1 MDKHRELYRY
11 IFTFRDCIVC
21 VSKTNVKVKKYIL
34 FIPVLVYE
42 KTCSVYIPLSIR
54 NLAVE
59 FLFNLEKSKINMNTD
74 K

>member
-1 MDKHRELYRY
+1 MTVLCAFLKL
-11 IFTFRDCIVC
+11 
-21 VSKTNVKVKKYIL
+21 KVKVKVNIVKKYIL